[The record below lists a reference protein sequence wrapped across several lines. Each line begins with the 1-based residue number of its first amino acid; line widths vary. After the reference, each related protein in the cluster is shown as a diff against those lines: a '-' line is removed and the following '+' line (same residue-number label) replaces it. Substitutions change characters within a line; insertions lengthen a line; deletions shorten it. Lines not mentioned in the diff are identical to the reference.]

1 MSLDLEAS
9 VQERHERFVERVAAS
24 GEVWGLRNDDGWCCT
39 PSNEEDEED
48 LDDEEAEG
56 LMVIPFWSDRAYA
69 QRCAIEEWSIYTPTA
84 IPLELFLEEWLPGM
98 DEQGDLAGTNWN
110 AELVGLEIEPLDLKA
125 EIEARLAE
133 SKG

>member
-1 MSLDLEAS
+1 M
-9 VQERHERFVERVAAS
+9 ERVAAS
-24 GEVWGLRNDDGWCCT
+24 GEVWGLRNEEGWCCT

-48 LDDEEAEG
+48 YEAGEDEEDEG
-56 LMVIPFWSDRAYA
+56 LMVIPFWSERAYA
-69 QRCAIEEWSIYTPTA
+69 QQCAIEEWAIYTPTA
-84 IPLELFLEEWLPGM
+84 IPLELFLTEWLPGM

-110 AELVGLEIEPLDLKA
+110 ADLVGLEIDPLELKA